1 MSRVKLGSNAQFTGT
16 SQSVSYVG
24 DYCYAYSGVKSID
37 NNETTMCQFQTPKGI
52 ILAKVLFTYPDDT
65 GTDDFRS
72 RIYFNGQVV
81 QSIIQ
86 GRVDYDFKF
95 EYAIPLVIPP
105 LTEVKLTMQ
114 NVQNT
119 NARDQCVSFTG
130 RVYA

>member
-37 NNETTMCQFQTPKGI
+37 NNET
-52 ILAKVLFTYPDDT
+52 LFTYPDDT